1 MEKSAIRPYASLIG
15 EVLLYQHQRIITMS
29 KVYIASNN
37 IHVEI
42 IRFHTIPTLV
52 TFETRHQRVY
62 RAPVISED
70 SNFDLS
76 TALFHVLGSWLLY
89 SKQPPCLGLT

>member
-1 MEKSAIRPYASLIG
+1 MRGIASLFG
-15 EVLLYQHQRIITMS
+15 ELLFYQHQRIVTMT

-37 IHVEI
+37 IPMEI
-42 IRFHTIPTLV
+42 IRFHIVATFV

-62 RAPVISED
+62 RAPVVSED

-76 TALFHVLGSWLLY
+76 TALCHVTMSHGKSVQE
-89 SKQPPCLGLT
+89 SESESE